1 MLHHASRRADL
12 PLTSL
17 STILQAAA
25 SRAWVR
31 TRPARSLHRTL
42 AASHSVARPLRDP
55 KEGESST
62 GLLARLKDGVL

>member
-1 MLHHASRRADL
+1 MTPTGPTPAGLLDSTPRRSA
-12 PLTSL
+12 
-17 STILQAAA
+17 Q
-25 SRAWVR
+25 RR
-31 TRPARSLHRTL
+31 TVRTL